1 MADQRDELALV
12 HQQVEAIDH
21 GQRPL
26 GRRIYFG
33 DVEEFEIPLLQA
45 SAGGVAIGL
54 GRAEQAD
61 RLDLGQYAGVVRRGF
76 RARFVE
82 LAETGGDAGAQL
94 LIDEFVVQ
102 FRSFARALDIDRESL
117 SKRSRRLQY
126 DHARSEEHTSELQ
139 SLMRISYAVFCF

>member
-82 LAETGGDAGAQL
+82 LAETGGDAVAQ
-94 LIDEFVVQ
+94 
-102 FRSFARALDIDRESL
+102 
-117 SKRSRRLQY
+117 
-126 DHARSEEHTSELQ
+126 RSEEHTSELQ
-139 SLMRISYAVFCF
+139 SLMRISYAVFCLKKKRHRKHK